1 MKTAGLISWLGAEL
15 RPDRLHIVDVGA
27 NPLGEPPY
35 KTLVEAGFAHVWGFE
50 PNPEACAR
58 LRAEAGTGVTVLDK
72 AIGQPGS
79 AVFNAYPASEM
90 SSIFKLCVK
99 SIGYIGHFKRHLGTE
114 VEMPSTLHALDSL
127 ADVPEIDL
135 LKIDAQGAER
145 DVIKGATAKL
155 AQAVA
160 VVAEMRFY
168 RLYEGEPALWEL
180 DKVLRDQGFALHRF
194 LHQKSRMLGHSQRN
208 RVRPNAIGSQ
218 LIDGDAAYIRLLED
232 RASVT
237 DMQLKKLAMI
247 AAGVF
252 GSHDLVLWCLD
263 ELTARG
269 ACERGLAKEYVD
281 RLPAHLRQGEVMA

>member
-1 MKTAGLISWLGAEL
+1 MRMEGLISWLGAEL

-35 KTLVEAGFAHVWGFE
+35 KAVVDAGYAHVWGFE

-58 LRAEAGTGVTVLDK
+58 LRAEAGPNLTVLET
-72 AIGQPGS
+72 AVGTPGETI
-79 AVFNAYPASEM
+79 FNAYPASEM
-90 SSIFKLCVK
+90 SSVYKL
-99 SIGYIGHFKRHLGTE
+99 SRESLGYIGHFKRHLGTE
-114 VEMPSTLHALDSL
+114 TELPVTLQGLDALDDIP
-127 ADVPEIDL
+127 AIDL

-145 DVIKGATAKL
+145 DVILGASAKL

-168 RLYEGEPALWEL
+168 RLYDGEPALWEL
-180 DKVLRDQGFALHRF
+180 DKSLRDQGFALHRF

-208 RVRPNAIGSQ
+208 RVRPNVIGSQ

-237 DMQLKKLAMI
+237 DMQLKKLAVI

-252 GSHDLVLWCLD
+252 DSHDLVLWCLD

-269 ACERGLAKEYVD
+269 ACERGIAKEYVD
-281 RLPAHLRQGEVMA
+281 HLPAHLRQGEVPA